1 MDGIQTASMSR
12 LGGVGRQGGGVTAQ
26 DRRWAGH
33 TWKGQETKAGG
44 GGQEESR
51 SSRVLQTPAV
61 GILATNSTSLDL
73 RFSPGK

>member
-1 MDGIQTASMSR
+1 M
-12 LGGVGRQGGGVTAQ
+12 TAQ
-26 DRRWAGH
+26 DRRWSGH

-51 SSRVLQTPAV
+51 SSRVLQIPAM

-73 RFSPGK
+73 RFSPGKRGGQALLPAEVYTPRVMG